1 MKKKNGK
8 MTMKR
13 LAAAALAITML
24 LTLAACG
31 SQPAAPQETA
41 QPEPTAASEP
51 TMNRDDVPSETLKGI
66 YAALIAPDSD
76 YSENKALYLDFYPE
90 LEYSETL
97 EADRITLSRKANG
110 IEGLSDS
117 SIDFVE
123 DGDYLTAVVAD
134 DDYTGI
140 ARVSEMANAVGAYLG
155 IETELVSGYLNGLG
169 YLDAQSD
176 VFNMTE
182 DEAAGTFTFH
192 LYIGGPWDM
201 KELDQMVLTEDVL
214 ETDEL
219 NDEYTSQGGNVG
231 KLRYLANGN
240 VNSYTVLFAEFGGL
254 DDVAYQSIINLVS
267 LRKPAGYEAFL
278 ADFTELKAL
287 ETDDYI
293 VDLDPDDD
301 TVAQIMGE
309 RNDKLSYMLVRFGS
323 GDYGEAEYEAYVPD
337 SDAFADFY
345 FRVIGGYQKGVTGA
359 SLAEARAACDVLDF
373 ATGNELWLADTGVLR
388 ANMLEGWESLTDEE
402 RTAFDAN
409 FPELN
414 ELLNSCFADWESVR
428 GRFDDAGAADT
439 MEELLADG
447 TAQWSWDELSANT
460 WTLGNSDE

>member
-1 MKKKNGK
+1 M
-8 MTMKR
+8 
-13 LAAAALAITML
+13 
-24 LTLAACG
+24 
-31 SQPAAPQETA
+31 E
-41 QPEPTAASEP
+41 
-51 TMNRDDVPSETLKGI
+51 RDDVPSETLKGI

-97 EADRITLSRKANG
+97 EEDRITLSRKANG

-117 SIDFVE
+117 SVDFVE

-176 VFNMTE
+176 VFSMTE
-182 DEAAGTFTFH
+182 DEAAGSFTFK
-192 LYIGGPWDM
+192 LYIGAPWDM
-201 KELDQMVLTEDVL
+201 KELDQMVLTEKVL
-214 ETDEL
+214 DTDEL
-219 NDEYTSQGGNVG
+219 TDEYTSQGGNVG

-254 DDVAYQSIINLVS
+254 DDVAYQSILNLVS

-287 ETDDYI
+287 ETDGYT
-293 VDLDPDDD
+293 VDLDPDDATIAD
-301 TVAQIMGE
+301 IMGE
-309 RNDKLSYMLVRFGS
+309 RNEKLSYMLVRFGS
-323 GDYGEAEYEAYVPD
+323 GESGEAEYEAYVPG
-337 SDAFADFY
+337 SDAFADYY
-345 FRVIGGYQKGVTGA
+345 FRVIGGYEQGVAGA
-359 SLAEARAACDVLDF
+359 SLAEAWAACDVLGF

-402 RTAFDAN
+402 RAAFDAN
-409 FPELN
+409 FPDVVT
-414 ELLNSCFADWESVR
+414 LLDSCFADWESVR
-428 GRFDDAGAADT
+428 GRFDDAGAAET
-439 MEELLADG
+439 MDELLADAA
-447 TAQWSWDELSANT
+447 AQWSWDELSANT